1 MNRMKQAVHF
11 GAGVIGR
18 GFIGDLLSDSGFE
31 ITFVDVDK
39 ELLSQIN
46 KTNSYDVYYID
57 RNYERKTIEHV
68 NGISPIDDEEK
79 VIKVISECDILT
91 TSVWADNLPKIA
103 NVIVKGL
110 LKRKENNNEK
120 LNVLACENALFASNI
135 LKKALLE
142 CDVEITQSELDQIA
156 SFSNTS
162 VDRMVFDA
170 SKNGKKIVEIGVEFE
185 LVIEQ
190 FNLIDP
196 TERPIE
202 GAIYTDNLQKYLE
215 RKIYIIN
222 CAHAIAG
229 YLGYLK
235 GYEYVQEAFDDTQI
249 YDDVFAATKESAA
262 ALSLKYN
269 FDMAELEG
277 YINFAIGRFM
287 TPGVKDPITRVA
299 RSPIRKLGETDR
311 LVGPALICQQYGLE
325 NQYICKGI
333 AAALLFR
340 NPEDP
345 QAVEIEMFINE
356 NGIEQAITHFT
367 KLESN
372 SKVHENI
379 LHFYNEFLSE

>member
-135 LKKALLE
+135 LKKALR
-142 CDVEITQSELDQIA
+142 SE
-156 SFSNTS
+156 
-162 VDRMVFDA
+162 
-170 SKNGKKIVEIGVEFE
+170 
-185 LVIEQ
+185 
-190 FNLIDP
+190 
-196 TERPIE
+196 ER
-202 GAIYTDNLQKYLE
+202 
-215 RKIYIIN
+215 
-222 CAHAIAG
+222 
-229 YLGYLK
+229 
-235 GYEYVQEAFDDTQI
+235 
-249 YDDVFAATKESAA
+249 
-262 ALSLKYN
+262 
-269 FDMAELEG
+269 
-277 YINFAIGRFM
+277 
-287 TPGVKDPITRVA
+287 RV
-299 RSPIRKLGETDR
+299 
-311 LVGPALICQQYGLE
+311 
-325 NQYICKGI
+325 
-333 AAALLFR
+333 
-340 NPEDP
+340 
-345 QAVEIEMFINE
+345 
-356 NGIEQAITHFT
+356 GIEDSIT
-367 KLESN
+367 
-372 SKVHENI
+372 
-379 LHFYNEFLSE
+379 